1 VIYNQTAA
9 LNNYPDQ
16 STRLTQVNMEE
27 NEIQI
32 VGNEVEEE
40 ESLSTGAKIGL
51 VVGGILLLAL
61 IVGGVIFLLN
71 SEKTPVIRDIF
82 IIALGLE
89 LFIIGVTAMLLI
101 FQTSKLINLFQ
112 HEIKPVLEM
121 ANETMS
127 TIRGTA
133 IFMSDTLVEPVMK
146 FNSTIA
152 SIKKALDMVKNITK

>member
-1 VIYNQTAA
+1 
-9 LNNYPDQ
+9 LEPYPEQFNRDVQ
-16 STRLTQVNMEE
+16 GKMEE
-27 NEIQI
+27 NKIQI
-32 VGNEVEEE
+32 VGNEVDEE
-40 ESLSTGAKIGL
+40 ESLSSGAKVGL
-51 VVGGILLLAL
+51 VVGGIVLLAL
-61 IVGGVIFLLN
+61 IIGGVIFLLN

-89 LFIIGVTAMLLI
+89 LFIIGVTTVLLI
-101 FQTSKLINLFQ
+101 FQTSKLINMFQ
-112 HEIKPVLEM
+112 HEIKPVLDM

-152 SIKKALDMVKNITK
+152 SIKKALDMLKNITK

>member
-1 VIYNQTAA
+1 
-9 LNNYPDQ
+9 
-16 STRLTQVNMEE
+16 MEE
-27 NEIQI
+27 KNIQVI
-32 VGNEVEEE
+32 ETETQEEKE
-40 ESLSTGAKIGL
+40 LSTGGKIGL
-51 VVGGILLLAL
+51 IIGAIALAAL
-61 IVGGVIFLLN
+61 IVLAVIFLLN

-89 LFIIGVTAMLLI
+89 LFLIGVAAVLLI
-101 FQTSKLINLFQ
+101 FQTTRLINMFQ

-133 IFMSDTLVEPVMK
+133 IFMSDTLVEPVIK

-152 SIKKALDMVKNITK
+152 SFKKALDLLKNITK